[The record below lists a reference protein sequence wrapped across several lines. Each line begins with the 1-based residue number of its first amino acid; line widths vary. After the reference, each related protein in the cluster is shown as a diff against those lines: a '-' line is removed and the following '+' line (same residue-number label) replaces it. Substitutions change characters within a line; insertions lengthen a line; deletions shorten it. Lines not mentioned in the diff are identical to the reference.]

1 MNRTGNTNSETLAL
15 VWRPE
20 IHQVQFQSE
29 HVQNEIEF
37 LRRAVVMLAE
47 RERERENMRE
57 NECENG
63 EKRET
68 GIVFLKG
75 QALSLS

>member
-20 IHQVQFQSE
+20 IHQVQFQSK

-37 LRRAVVMLAE
+37 LRRAGVMLAE
-47 RERERENMRE
+47 REREKNTRE

-75 QALSLS
+75 QAVSLS